1 MCGIVGF
8 FDTRKTGA
16 AAELEAVTMR
26 MADAL
31 RHRGPGSGAVWVDAV
46 AGVALGHRRLAIIDL
61 SLLGHQPM
69 TSASGRYVVVFNGEI
84 YNFRELRAQLESG
97 GAQFRGNSD
106 TEVLLA
112 AVERWGMRSAVERFV
127 GMFALALWDR
137 DERTLHL
144 VRDRLGKKP
153 LYFGW
158 VNERFVFASELKAFH
173 AMDGFAPQVDRGALS
188 QYLRYS
194 YVPAPHSIYRG
205 VHKLLPGS
213 SLSLQI
219 DEPRRDLLDRVATYW
234 SAIDVA
240 ERGAEALVGGD
251 RDERTAIDGLDSL
264 LGAAVEARMIS
275 DVPLGALL
283 SGGVDSSTVVALM
296 QKHSRR
302 PVNTFCIGFF
312 DREFDEAKD
321 AARVAKHLGTEHTE
335 LYITADTARAVIPR
349 LPDIYDEPFG
359 DQSQIPTFLVS
370 QLARQHVTVAL
381 SGDGGD
387 EVFGGYQR
395 HFQAAR
401 LEQLQRVP
409 RLLRRAAAC
418 ALTAV
423 SPTAWDRLFA
433 LANGA
438 GGRGRRA
445 HAGDNVHKFA
455 RLLPA
460 ADLDATYRQLT
471 SQWTEPGE
479 LLRRAADECAADG
492 GYVRRPRLG
501 TFAETMM
508 VLDTVTYLP
517 DDILTKVDRASMAV
531 SLELRAPIL
540 DHRIV
545 EFAWQLPLDM
555 KIRGAEGKWILR
567 RVLDRYV
574 PPHMVDKAKHGFGMP
589 VGDWLR
595 GPLRSWAEHLLDVRR
610 MQQEGFFDPAPIR
623 RRWAEHL
630 SGKRNWGY
638 HLWNVL
644 MFQAWRERWAAS

>member
-1 MCGIVGF
+1 
-8 FDTRKTGA
+8 
-16 AAELEAVTMR
+16 
-26 MADAL
+26 
-31 RHRGPGSGAVWVDAV
+31 
-46 AGVALGHRRLAIIDL
+46 
-61 SLLGHQPM
+61 
-69 TSASGRYVVVFNGEI
+69 
-84 YNFRELRAQLESG
+84 
-97 GAQFRGNSD
+97 
-106 TEVLLA
+106 
-112 AVERWGMRSAVERFV
+112 
-127 GMFALALWDR
+127 
-137 DERTLHL
+137 
-144 VRDRLGKKP
+144 
-153 LYFGW
+153 
-158 VNERFVFASELKAFH
+158 
-173 AMDGFAPQVDRGALS
+173 
-188 QYLRYS
+188 
-194 YVPAPHSIYRG
+194 
-205 VHKLLPGS
+205 
-213 SLSLQI
+213 
-219 DEPRRDLLDRVATYW
+219 
-234 SAIDVA
+234 
-240 ERGAEALVGGD
+240 
-251 RDERTAIDGLDSL
+251 
-264 LGAAVEARMIS
+264 
-275 DVPLGALL
+275 
-283 SGGVDSSTVVALM
+283 M

-312 DREFDEAKD
+312 DREFDEAND

-401 LEQLQRVP
+401 LERLQRVP
-409 RLLRRAAAC
+409 RLLRSVAAC

-423 SPTAWDRLFA
+423 SPAAWDRLFA
-433 LANGA
+433 LANGVR
-438 GGRGRRA
+438 GRGRRA

-455 RLLPA
+455 RVLPA

-471 SQWTEPGE
+471 SHWTNPAE
-479 LLRRAADECAADG
+479 LLRRAADEPAADRSD
-492 GYVRRPRLG
+492 VRRPRLG
-501 TFAETMM
+501 AFAETMM
-508 VLDTVTYLP
+508 LLDTITYLP

-574 PPHMVDKAKHGFGMP
+574 PPHFVDKAKHGFGMP

-595 GPLRSWAEHLLDVRR
+595 GPLRPWAEHLLDAGRL
-610 MQQEGFFDPAPIR
+610 QQEGFFEPAPIR